1 MFFYK
6 KQPNEKRKA
15 KKSIKE
21 REIRCKKEAEEF
33 KLCKNMFEKPL
44 QQEKKVS
51 VTYEILISLFK

>member
-15 KKSIKE
+15 KKSIEE

-51 VTYEILISLFK
+51 VTYRF